1 MGSGSSTLAGSD
13 TEQKVFDTI
22 RGVVLRTGR
31 KTSLLQDFLSTSLPH
46 AYRRKEDKTRF
57 HSLYVVKDG
66 KEMERFGLLPSL
78 QNSPDRFIVRPL
90 RKEYIEGSNRFR
102 TVKNDSDLNIGV
114 TAVYSVIATM
124 LAITGMG
131 LASHT
136 KNYKDVVEEISRDS
150 TKSGGQ
156 SKDITANYNNTIVK
170 ALRTYSLQKHTKN
183 TNPRDRNIIFN
194 IDNYPNTVATVLK
207 RIEDR
212 LLKKKSGTEVLGKGE
227 VLLHT
232 SILKAI
238 DSFAICS
245 PKSPHSLKNVMNHLQ
260 KNGNLDAIIHAI
272 QNLLSKDV
280 VRAWFEKHQ
289 GLKRRLQSIT
299 LGVVRSARLVSR
311 NDVGLNEVIS
321 EITDSMRK
329 HVEDACSTNEGLIT
343 YSSRKNVLVK
353 ASGSDKYEYSKE
365 ANQMIVRIY
374 QKFESITRKMQ
385 SDILSAFM
393 SVFVI
398 SKEETANTVNIQ
410 TTDGYIAVK
419 PTIVSSKDPGEMIVK
434 GMLDMTE
441 AYVRYIINLQSTL
454 QATINRRTQIL

>member
-46 AYRRKEDKTRF
+46 AYRRKEDKNRF

-66 KEMERFGLLPSL
+66 TEMERFGLLPSL

-90 RKEYIEGSNRFR
+90 RKEYIEGGNQFR
-102 TVKNDSDLNIGV
+102 TVKNNSDLNIGV

-150 TKSGGQ
+150 TKSVGH
-156 SKDITANYNNTIVK
+156 SKDTTANYNNAIVK

-183 TNPRDRNIIFN
+183 TNPRDRNVIFN

-212 LLKKKSGTEVLGKGE
+212 LLKKRSGTEISGKGE

-232 SILKAI
+232 SILQAI

-245 PKSPHSLKNVMNHLQ
+245 RNPNSLKNVMNHLQ
-260 KNGNLDAIIHAI
+260 KNGNLDAIFHAI
-272 QNLLSKDV
+272 QNLLYKDV

-289 GLKRRLQSIT
+289 GLKRRLQGIT

-329 HVEDACSTNEGLIT
+329 NVEDACRTNEMLST
-343 YSSRKNVLVK
+343 YSSKKNVLVK

-365 ANQMIVRIY
+365 ANQMIIRIY

-385 SDILSAFM
+385 TDILSAFM

-398 SKEETANTVNIQ
+398 SKEEIANTVNIQ

-434 GMLDMTE
+434 GMLDMIE
-441 AYVRYIINLQSTL
+441 AYVKYIINLQSTL
-454 QATINRRTQIL
+454 QATINRRTRIL